1 MAAWWAVA
9 RGEAGG
15 RGREGLRGL
24 PEELRIP
31 RYPWE
36 TSLAASHAAFG
47 PSSSC
52 PVQRPEGRL
61 GPWRSSS
68 PERSGPSTALSRLTA
83 AHEQEETDAQ

>member
-1 MAAWWAVA
+1 MAALWAVA

-15 RGREGLRGL
+15 RGRAGLSGL

-36 TSLAASHAAFG
+36 PSLPTSHAAFG
-47 PSSSC
+47 PCSSC
-52 PVQRPEGRL
+52 PVQKPEGSL

-68 PERSGPSTALSRLTA
+68 PERSGPSTALSRLMA